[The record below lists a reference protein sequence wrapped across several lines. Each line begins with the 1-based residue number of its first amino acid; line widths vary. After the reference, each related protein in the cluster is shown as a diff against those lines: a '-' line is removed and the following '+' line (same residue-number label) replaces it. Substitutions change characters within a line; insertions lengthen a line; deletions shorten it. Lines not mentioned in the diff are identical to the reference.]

1 MLRRFIRILM
11 TLTCLALMQTPALAN
26 DPLKDLFKSNSSFLD
41 VDEAFQFS
49 YVQNGEELEL
59 YWQIADDYY
68 LYADKFQFSIENAT
82 LGDVTKPSGTQ
93 IEDEF
98 FGVTNVYFFE
108 AQLNVL
114 VSDITDNAI
123 LNVRYQG
130 CAKAGLCYNPVVKK
144 VPLEAIV
151 TANSADMA
159 TRLLA
164 AEQTSD
170 DSFEPTDEN
179 ISEQHKLASL
189 FENQSLWLTLLA
201 FFALGVG
208 LAFTPCV
215 FPMFPILS
223 GIIAGQKDLT
233 VKRGLMLSFI
243 YAQGM
248 ALTYS
253 LLGLVVASMGSQ
265 FQAYLQHPSVLIAT
279 SVLFVFL
286 AASMFGWINLQL
298 PQSWTSRLTEVSNQ
312 QKSGKSLGVFL
323 MGALSGLI
331 ASPCTTAPL
340 TGALLY
346 VAQTGDLVIG
356 FVTLYVL
363 SLGMG
368 LPLLLIGASGGS
380 LLPKAGNWMNVVKVI
395 FGFILLA
402 IPLILLERMIDFK
415 WIVLMSGI
423 LSLLFAAYLHNQYL
437 QVEKAN
443 VKAGFWLAKILF
455 LTFGLLMLFK
465 PFIGEVQPTQSFE
478 SSENAGHFVMVES
491 VEEIEKE
498 IANASAQNKVV
509 MLDLYADWC
518 VACKEFEKYTFS
530 DPTVKSLMSRMVLL
544 QVDMTDNDEQ
554 DIEILEK
561 YQVLGLPT
569 IMFFDRQGS
578 ERVSNRVT
586 GFVGPE
592 DFATHLNNL
601 L

>member
-1 MLRRFIRILM
+1 
-11 TLTCLALMQTPALAN
+11 
-26 DPLKDLFKSNSSFLD
+26 
-41 VDEAFQFS
+41 
-49 YVQNGEELEL
+49 
-59 YWQIADDYY
+59 
-68 LYADKFQFSIENAT
+68 
-82 LGDVTKPSGTQ
+82 
-93 IEDEF
+93 
-98 FGVTNVYFFE
+98 
-108 AQLNVL
+108 
-114 VSDITDNAI
+114 
-123 LNVRYQG
+123 
-130 CAKAGLCYNPVVKK
+130 
-144 VPLEAIV
+144 
-151 TANSADMA
+151 
-159 TRLLA
+159 
-164 AEQTSD
+164 
-170 DSFEPTDEN
+170 
-179 ISEQHKLASL
+179 
-189 FENQSLWLTLLA
+189 
-201 FFALGVG
+201 
-208 LAFTPCV
+208 
-215 FPMFPILS
+215 
-223 GIIAGQKDLT
+223 
-233 VKRGLMLSFI
+233 
-243 YAQGM
+243 
-248 ALTYS
+248 
-253 LLGLVVASMGSQ
+253 
-265 FQAYLQHPSVLIAT
+265 
-279 SVLFVFL
+279 
-286 AASMFGWINLQL
+286 
-298 PQSWTSRLTEVSNQ
+298 
-312 QKSGKSLGVFL
+312 
-323 MGALSGLI
+323 
-331 ASPCTTAPL
+331 
-340 TGALLY
+340 
-346 VAQTGDLVIG
+346 
-356 FVTLYVL
+356 
-363 SLGMG
+363 MG

>member
-1 MLRRFIRILM
+1 M

-395 FGFILLA
+395 FG
-402 IPLILLERMIDFK
+402 
-415 WIVLMSGI
+415 
-423 LSLLFAAYLHNQYL
+423 
-437 QVEKAN
+437 
-443 VKAGFWLAKILF
+443 
-455 LTFGLLMLFK
+455 
-465 PFIGEVQPTQSFE
+465 
-478 SSENAGHFVMVES
+478 
-491 VEEIEKE
+491 
-498 IANASAQNKVV
+498 
-509 MLDLYADWC
+509 
-518 VACKEFEKYTFS
+518 
-530 DPTVKSLMSRMVLL
+530 
-544 QVDMTDNDEQ
+544 
-554 DIEILEK
+554 
-561 YQVLGLPT
+561 
-569 IMFFDRQGS
+569 
-578 ERVSNRVT
+578 
-586 GFVGPE
+586 
-592 DFATHLNNL
+592 
-601 L
+601 